1 MGAADH
7 GVEVKVGDVELGSE
21 PLSVDAMIKDL
32 FKAIGGLAA
41 LGLWSVGHL
50 GSEGHA
56 WVAHE
61 QQLRE
66 E

>member
-1 MGAADH
+1 M
-7 GVEVKVGDVELGSE
+7 GDVELGSE

-56 WVAHE
+56 WVALE

-66 E
+66 V